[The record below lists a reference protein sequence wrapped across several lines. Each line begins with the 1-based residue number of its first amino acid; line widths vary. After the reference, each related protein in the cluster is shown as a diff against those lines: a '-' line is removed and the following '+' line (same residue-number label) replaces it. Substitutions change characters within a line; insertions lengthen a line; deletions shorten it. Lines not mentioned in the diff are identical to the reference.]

1 MEYFRNLHGLLS
13 IFFFLAILILVA
25 HRRINLSLVK
35 LVAFFWV
42 FYLLLYKASESEF
55 LPVSEGFDIR
65 VITFFLCF
73 FGFYTLAISCKFKF
87 NFRVKK
93 FIPSYFLFF
102 VVTINVIYTLSLF
115 IHVIYL
121 TGDFIHYRDY
131 LLESGESIRVGTS
144 FPLVAALLVYA
155 RANRVYNVKMISALL
170 LLLAII
176 SSSKIFIMLALIFV
190 IPWYEQSFNA
200 SFFKICM
207 ILIFSFLGFILL
219 HLLLGKYVGS
229 SNVFYA
235 LVFTLKGYLLG
246 GIAVFQDVL
255 NGNITLP
262 DGFYIF
268 SFLEKIPLLEF
279 NYVAEIDNNGWFR
292 TGLWFGNVYSAF
304 SYWEELGG
312 LPAFPIV
319 GSIIGLLYGFIHKSN
334 RYEFIVLKNFSYY
347 PLIMMVFAE
356 QFLLGLGMWVSF
368 SLTSI
373 FLCFI
378 KNKPEV

>member
-1 MEYFRNLHGLLS
+1 MEYFCNLHGLLS
-13 IFFFLAILILVA
+13 IVFFIVILILVA

-35 LVAFFWV
+35 LMAVFWL
-42 FYLLLYKASESEF
+42 FYLLLYKISESDF
-55 LPVSEGFDIR
+55 LPVAEGFDIR
-65 VITFFLCF
+65 LISFFLSF
-73 FGFYTLAISCKFKF
+73 FGFYTLAISSNLNFY
-87 NFRVKK
+87 FRVKK
-93 FIPSYFLFF
+93 FIPSYFFLF
-102 VVTINVIYTLSLF
+102 VVTISVLYTLSLF

-131 LLESGESIRVGTS
+131 LLENGESIRVGTS

-155 RANRVYNVKMISALL
+155 RANRVYNVKIISALL

-176 SSSKIFIMLALIFV
+176 SSSKIFIMLSLLFV
-190 IPWYEQSFNA
+190 IPWYERSFNA
-200 SFFKICM
+200 SFFKVVL
-207 ILIFSFLGFILL
+207 ILIFSFFGFILL

-255 NGNITLP
+255 NGNIILP
-262 DGFYIF
+262 DGFYLR
-268 SFLEKIPLLEF
+268 SFLENVPLLGF
-279 NYVAEIDNNGWFR
+279 NYQAEIDNNGWFR

-312 LPAFPIV
+312 LPVFPIV
-319 GSIIGLLYGFIHKSN
+319 GSIIGLLYGFIHKSKG
-334 RYEFIVLKNFSYY
+334 YEFIVLKNFSYY
-347 PLIMMVFAE
+347 PLIMMIFAE
-356 QFLLGLGMWVSF
+356 QFLLGLGMWISF
-368 SLTSI
+368 TLASI